1 MIAACIPDPVDGP
14 RPAGSPLFAGKAD
27 VLIQADYQRCVTV
40 RPGPIERPDG
50 YTAHPYERKKDDA

>member
-1 MIAACIPDPVDGP
+1 MSAACWTGP
-14 RPAGSPLFAGKAD
+14 SDRLARQRQEEFNLLMP
-27 VLIQADYQRCVTV
+27 ADYQRCITV